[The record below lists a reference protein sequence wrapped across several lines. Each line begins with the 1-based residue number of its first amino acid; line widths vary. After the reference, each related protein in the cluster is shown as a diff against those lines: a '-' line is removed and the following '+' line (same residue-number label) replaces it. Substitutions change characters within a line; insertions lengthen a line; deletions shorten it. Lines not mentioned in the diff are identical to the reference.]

1 MTVRRPYITI
11 LTGSS
16 IALMASFI
24 QLTDKITLLKNTDA
38 VLTCNINSVFSC
50 TNVLSAWQSSL
61 FGFPN
66 SMMAM
71 VFFALVAGISLVG
84 VTGSSI
90 TKGLRLTMQ
99 VFSILF
105 LGFSL
110 WFLQQ
115 STFVIG
121 SLCLFCLFM
130 FVGLVIINAG
140 WLRLNGRDLP
150 IGSTGRQIILKSTK
164 NGADIFAWIVLV
176 LIVGF
181 IMLMK
186 FN

>member
-1 MTVRRPYITI
+1 MKNQKQFLAIFIGAFV
-11 LTGSS
+11 
-16 IALMASFI
+16 ALVASFM
-24 QLTDKITLLKNTDA
+24 QLTDKITILKNADA
-38 VLTCNINSVFSC
+38 VLTCNINSIFSC
-50 TNVLSAWQSSL
+50 SNVLSAWQSSV

-66 SMMAM
+66 SMMAI
-71 VFFALVAGISLVG
+71 VFFALIAGASLTG
-84 VTGSSI
+84 LTGSPIAKNLRI
-90 TKGLRLTMQ
+90 TLQGL
-99 VFSILF
+99 SLF
-105 LGFSL
+105 FLLFSL

-130 FVGLVIINAG
+130 FAGLVIINAG
-140 WLRLNGRDLP
+140 WLRLNGPDLP
-150 IGSTGRQIILKSTK
+150 VGKRVHKILLKSTK